1 MAKSKRKKRP
11 SKKDSSIEI
20 TVRQLWEA
28 DNGIARLLN
37 SPKLNAVDAWRLR
50 TLGPALDATR
60 QARYALVRKYAIA
73 GSLNN
78 GSANI
83 ETSDLDDFSTEWDA
97 QLDEPLGIK
106 VIPIPLVRLA
116 EAELTPAEL
125 LTLEFMIIDPEPSE
139 PVEDAE

>member
-1 MAKSKRKKRP
+1 MAKSKRKKRTL
-11 SKKDSSIEI
+11 KKDNSIEI

-28 DNGIARLLN
+28 DSGIVRLLN

-50 TLGPALDATR
+50 TLGPARDATR
-60 QARYALVRKYAIA
+60 QAHYDLVRKYAIA
-73 GSLNN
+73 GSINN

-83 ETSDLDDFSTEWDA
+83 KTSDLDAFDVEWDA

-125 LTLEFMIIDPEPSE
+125 LSLEFMIIDPEPPE

>member
-1 MAKSKRKKRP
+1 MAKPKRKKRKSTP
-11 SKKDSSIEI
+11 DPSIEI

-60 QARYALVRKYAIA
+60 QARYDLVRKYAIA
-73 GSLNN
+73 GSINN

-83 ETSDLDDFSTEWDA
+83 QTSDLDAFGMEWEA
-97 QLDEPLGIK
+97 QLDQPLGIK
-106 VIPIPLVRLA
+106 VIPIPLARLA

-125 LTLEFMIIDPEPSE
+125 LSLEFMIIDPEPPE
-139 PVEDAE
+139 PIEDKE

>member
-1 MAKSKRKKRP
+1 MAKQKRKKRP
-11 SKKDSSIEI
+11 PKKNNSIEI

-28 DNGIARLLN
+28 DSGIARLLN

-60 QARYALVRKYAIA
+60 QARYDLVRKYAIA
-73 GSLNN
+73 GSINN

-83 ETSDLDDFSTEWDA
+83 ETSDLNDFGAEWDA
-97 QLDEPLGIK
+97 QLDQPLGIK
-106 VIPIPLVRLA
+106 VIPIPLARLA

-125 LTLEFMIIDPEPSE
+125 LTLEFMIIDPEPPE
-139 PVEDAE
+139 PVEDEE